1 MNLCAAGDA
10 ACVRLVNLLAS
21 VNLEGE
27 VLNADVVVPVGSTV
41 GWTQA
46 KTTITDF
53 SSREVDDLLRASV
66 GRIPDRLGP
75 SERSEQVEIEG
86 E

>member
-1 MNLCAAGDA
+1 M
-10 ACVRLVNLLAS
+10 RLVNLLAS
-21 VNLEGE
+21 VNLERE
-27 VLNADVVVPVGSTV
+27 VLDADVVIAVGATV
-41 GWTQA
+41 GRTQA
-46 KTTITDF
+46 DTTITDF
-53 SSREVDDLLRASV
+53 STREVDDLLRASV

>member
-1 MNLCAAGDA
+1 
-10 ACVRLVNLLAS
+10 
-21 VNLEGE
+21 
-27 VLNADVVVPVGSTV
+27 VGATV

-46 KTTITDF
+46 DTTITDF

-86 E
+86 ERSLDVGDRKIDVMYSWRRHRSVQLG